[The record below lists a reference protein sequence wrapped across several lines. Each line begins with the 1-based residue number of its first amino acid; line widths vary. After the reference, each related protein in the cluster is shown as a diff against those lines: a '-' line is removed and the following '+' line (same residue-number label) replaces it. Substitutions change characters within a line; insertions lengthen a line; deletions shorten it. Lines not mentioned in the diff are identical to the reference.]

1 MRQNIL
7 KQVIRERHR
16 EWLLPGLPCEKSE
29 EKLALEAKT
38 NYDFLSERVREY
50 RRDSKLKTW
59 INKALLNIPT
69 PVKEQEDTLITMQQ
83 HGYELN
89 QYEFLFKGRNY
100 PTVRVTRH
108 Y

>member
-29 EKLALEAKT
+29 ENLALEAKT

-50 RRDSKLKTW
+50 RRGSKLKTW
-59 INKALLNIPT
+59 INKTLLNIPT
-69 PVKEQEDTLITMQQ
+69 KLFFRPVKEQEDTLIIMQQ
-83 HGYELN
+83 RGY
-89 QYEFLFKGRNY
+89 
-100 PTVRVTRH
+100 
-108 Y
+108 

>member
-29 EKLALEAKT
+29 ENLALEAKT

-50 RRDSKLKTW
+50 RRGSKLKTW

-69 PVKEQEDTLITMQQ
+69 KLFFRPVKEQEDTLITMQQ
-83 HGYELN
+83 RGYELN
-89 QYEFLFKGRNY
+89 
-100 PTVRVTRH
+100 
-108 Y
+108 